1 MKAADISLFEI
12 QGKTIIK
19 YIGTDMDIA
28 IPEGIEI
35 IGKNAFKSVNITS
48 VIFPESVKI
57 IEDHAFSHCEKLK
70 EIYFTSAIIIGSYA
84 FSYCDINTLFIPY
97 NSEIN
102 TAAFNGYG
110 SLKTVYLSHNTRIT
124 RLPFG
129 GFNNCKTVYYEEMY
143 LKSHT
148 EWDELFSYFD
158 RRADAYRKAYDHDIH
173 VSSLDSSGEVLLL
186 GCGGFGSYVI
196 DQTNKHLE
204 THRDKLC
211 FTVLPVAVDVSINTM
226 DRITAPKICLY
237 SEDSTIESHDSS
249 EPDRYYGNSC
259 CKGLSTGCVP
269 EKGLM
274 DCITYID
281 WYYPLVK
288 NCKALILTGGT
299 GGGFGTAAFL
309 FITKLAGHLHKQVTL
324 FVTRPFTGE
333 GELRNTVSRMFN
345 SAWVAPSY
353 PNLMQNIMTEVPV
366 FSVQSGLKKRAD
378 TLLSQLWNYL
388 LKEYDVKRPNITK
401 LIGINKDG
409 KIIADNVKAECDKK
423 AYRKEKYT
431 VLNLETDMDNSNYE
445 SRFPVTI
452 NPDRSNFSPDY
463 NQSSTMDYYSHLLNS
478 PTVEKAVSQCNSLVI
493 IGLLVGW
500 SAVMIAALSA
510 YCNENNI
517 PFAVFGTVN
526 NNFSSTDEY
535 WLNVI
540 KNNLRRHMYLS
551 VTQTGGKNME
561 KIYSEISDKI
571 YEVIVRN
578 HLLFIIDSAVENNTE
593 LSGVNSNT
601 STKKETLVSKISSH
615 IKSLLSDHEDDI
627 CQTEDEI
634 LFNDIKKHVCSLKE
648 ITGDHIRQYYGIS
661 SEQTKAFLSKLEQE
675 GLICKSSQE
684 DSDLFTV
691 VSQET
696 AEETED
702 DELYIEW

>member
-1 MKAADISLFEI
+1 MKTADISLFEI
-12 QGKTIIK
+12 QEKTIIK
-19 YIGTDMDIA
+19 YIGTETEIA

-35 IGKNAFKSVNITS
+35 IGKNAFKNVNITS

-57 IEDHAFSHCEKLK
+57 IEDHAFSHCEKLR

-97 NSEIN
+97 NSAID

-129 GFNNCKTVYYEEMY
+129 GFNNCRTVYYEEMY

-148 EWDELFSYFD
+148 DWDELFSYFD

-173 VSSLDSSGEVLLL
+173 HSDLDSSGKVLLL

-196 DQTNKHLE
+196 DSINKTLKI
-204 THRDKLC
+204 HRDELC
-211 FTVLPVAVDVSINTM
+211 FTVLPVAMDVSVNSM

-237 SEDSTIESHDSS
+237 SEDNATESEH
-249 EPDRYYGNSC
+249 YFGNSC
-259 CKGLSTGCVP
+259 CKGLSTGAVP

-274 DCITYID
+274 DCITYVD
-281 WYYPLVK
+281 WYYPLIK
-288 NCKALILTGGT
+288 NCKVLLLTGGT

-309 FITKLAGHLHKQVTL
+309 FITKLAEHLHKQVTL

-353 PNLMQNIMTEVPV
+353 PNLMQSIMTEVPV
-366 FSVQSGLKKRAD
+366 YSVQAGLEKRAN
-378 TLLSQLWNYL
+378 TLLSKLWQYIL
-388 LKEYDVKRPNITK
+388 VEFDAKRPNITK

-409 KIIADNVKAECDKK
+409 TIITESVKAECDKK

-431 VLNLETDMDNSNYE
+431 ILNLETDMDNSDYE

-463 NQSSTMDYYSHLLNS
+463 NQENATDYYNYLLNR
-478 PTVEKAVSQCNSLVI
+478 PTFEKATAQCNSLVI
-493 IGLLVGW
+493 VGFLVGW
-500 SAVMIAALSA
+500 SAVMIAALSV

-517 PFAVFGTVN
+517 PFAVFGLVN
-526 NNFSSTDEY
+526 NNFSSLDDR
-535 WLNVI
+535 WLNLI
-540 KNNLRRHMYLS
+540 KNSMRRQTYLS
-551 VTQTGGKNME
+551 VTQTGGKEMQ
-561 KIYSEISDKI
+561 KVYSEITDRI

-578 HLLFIIDSAVENNTE
+578 HLLFMIDSSSENSSISSSE
-593 LSGVNSNT
+593 SNRKDT
-601 STKKETLVSKISSH
+601 FVSKISSH
-615 IKSLLSDHEDDI
+615 IKSLLSDREDKTDDI
-627 CQTEDEI
+627 LFREI
-634 LFNDIKKHVCSLKE
+634 KNHVCNLKE
-648 ITGDHIRQYYGIS
+648 VTVDHISQYYEIT
-661 SEQTKAFLSKLEQE
+661 SEQAKAFLSKLEQE
-675 GLICKSSQE
+675 GLICKSSNE
-684 DSDLFTV
+684 DSVYFTV

-702 DELYIEW
+702 DELNVDW